1 MHPAETHLHAQTI
14 PIVAPEGC
22 CGTCAASR
30 HACTQ
35 QQQRQPG
42 SADAPAPRLSG
53 DPERIGLLLG
63 RLAPQIEALL
73 GHPVSP
79 GMWLGSL
86 SLSPGEARLALAPHL
101 AACHA
106 GPAAELAFDAMRQL
120 LPDTDIYI
128 GELQD

>member
-1 MHPAETHLHAQTI
+1 MHPAETDLHAQTI

-30 HACTQ
+30 PACTQ
-35 QQQRQPG
+35 LQQPG
-42 SADAPAPRLSG
+42 RADAPPPRLSG
-53 DPERIGLLLG
+53 DPDRIELLLG
-63 RLAPQIEALL
+63 RLAPQIEALF

-101 AACHA
+101 ATCHA

-128 GELQD
+128 GELHD